1 MQKFQKNGTFKFKDF
16 SRTFKGLEF
25 FLQNSRTFKD
35 FSSTLWTLYL
45 RPGVFLV
52 ENRPPAA
59 QYATIFIVNVVL
71 STNKALSQ
79 QSDIPDDRSRK
90 HEASLNIPVSQK
102 LLAIHHSLV
111 AYSDKSQVFI
121 SCDVAPPSQSYL
133 DLKTNVK
140 VTAIKQNMHEITTDL
155 QQNNC
160 SHQLKVFSSAINNSM
175 LWMW

>member
-1 MQKFQKNGTFKFKDF
+1 VILYAFFKILICKNFKKWNIQIQGLFKDFQGPGIFSSKFKDF
-16 SRTFKGLEF
+16 QGL
-25 FLQNSRTFKD
+25 LKH
-35 FSSTLWTLYL
+35 LWTLYL

-90 HEASLNIPVSQK
+90 YTRKYTLNIPVSQK

-140 VTAIKQNMHEITTDL
+140 VIRG
-155 QQNNC
+155 QQ
-160 SHQLKVFSSAINNSM
+160 
-175 LWMW
+175 